1 MRELL
6 RRLPVRSIA
15 VGGLFLGGVAAIS
28 TALWWLHPAAG
39 LAFAGIAALALSFA
53 AARNG

>member
-1 MRELL
+1 MI